1 MFYAGFMDEPR
12 GMTIALNAGDS
23 MAVLDFYTRVFERG
37 PDTAPMDDFLEWQ
50 ICPGTWLQLSTGHER
65 PGANNARV
73 RFEVDELAPAV
84 ERMQA
89 GNVPM
94 GEVVTVPGVVA
105 FSNFSDHWGNALGF
119 YQMLSPRNVVAEA
132 ERRRLD
138 RERQEQLEYAVGSPE
153 PGADTGRH
161 LSDGEDGTDDAHGA
175 HDAHDAERH
184 AEPVA
189 GMPPIQQSSQPR
201 A

>member
-1 MFYAGFMDEPR
+1 MLYAAVMGEIQ

-73 RFEVDELAPAV
+73 RFEVEDLRAAV
-84 ERMQA
+84 SRMQGA
-89 GNVPM
+89 KVPV

-119 YQMLSPRNVVAEA
+119 YQMLAPRNIISEA
-132 ERRRLD
+132 ERRRQD
-138 RERQEQLEYAVGSPE
+138 RERQEELEYAVAAAAVDGSDAAVGAGGPDAAEGAVGSVGRSIDQPSEGSP
-153 PGADTGRH
+153 RR
-161 LSDGEDGTDDAHGA
+161 EDASRSPL
-175 HDAHDAERH
+175 E
-184 AEPVA
+184 
-189 GMPPIQQSSQPR
+189 
-201 A
+201 

>member
-1 MFYAGFMDEPR
+1 VLYAAVMGEIQ

-73 RFEVDELAPAV
+73 RFEVEDLRAAV
-84 ERMQA
+84 SRMQGA
-89 GNVPM
+89 KVPV

-119 YQMLSPRNVVAEA
+119 YQMLAPRNIISEA
-132 ERRRLD
+132 ERRRQD
-138 RERQEQLEYAVGSPE
+138 RERQEELEYAVAAAAVDGSDAAVGAGGPDAAEGAVGSVGRSIDQPSEGSP
-153 PGADTGRH
+153 RR
-161 LSDGEDGTDDAHGA
+161 EDASRSPL
-175 HDAHDAERH
+175 E
-184 AEPVA
+184 
-189 GMPPIQQSSQPR
+189 
-201 A
+201 

>member
-1 MFYAGFMDEPR
+1 MLYAAVMGEIQ

-73 RFEVDELAPAV
+73 RFEVEDLRAAV
-84 ERMQA
+84 SRMQGA
-89 GNVPM
+89 KVPV

-119 YQMLSPRNVVAEA
+119 YQMLAPRNVVSEA
-132 ERRRLD
+132 ERRRQD
-138 RERQEQLEYAVGSPE
+138 RERQEELEYAAAGLASAR
-153 PGADTGRH
+153 PGDGDDVSDVIAG
-161 LSDGEDGTDDAHGA
+161 SDG
-175 HDAHDAERH
+175 
-184 AEPVA
+184 VA
-189 GMPPIQQSSQPR
+189 TIQTSQSSEGSGRREDPSR
-201 A
+201 SPLE